1 MNKLITFSSA
11 LFTTTAIN
19 AQSPN
24 IIFILA
30 DDLGYGD
37 ISAFNPES
45 KISTPNIDNLTQDGI
60 TFTDAHS
67 SLRFVNTFTI
77 FHSHWKISMAY

>member
-45 KISTPNIDNLTQDGI
+45 KISTPNIDNQMGLLLRMPIRPPLCQHLHDI
-60 TFTDAHS
+60 PF
-67 SLRFVNTFTI
+67 SLEDIHGALN
-77 FHSHWKISMAY
+77 

>member
-37 ISAFNPES
+37 ISAFNPED
-45 KISTPNIDNLTQDGI
+45 IHGALN
-60 TFTDAHS
+60 
-67 SLRFVNTFTI
+67 
-77 FHSHWKISMAY
+77 

>member
-45 KISTPNIDNLTQDGI
+45 KISTPNIENLTQDGI
-60 TFTDAHS
+60 TFTES
-67 SLRFVNTFTI
+67 PNSIKPSLLST
-77 FHSHWKISMAY
+77 SHCY

>member
-30 DDLGYGD
+30 DDLGHT
-37 ISAFNPES
+37 SAYTSPYIE
-45 KISTPNIDNLTQDGI
+45 KLTLQNV
-60 TFTDAHS
+60 F
-67 SLRFVNTFTI
+67 
-77 FHSHWKISMAY
+77 